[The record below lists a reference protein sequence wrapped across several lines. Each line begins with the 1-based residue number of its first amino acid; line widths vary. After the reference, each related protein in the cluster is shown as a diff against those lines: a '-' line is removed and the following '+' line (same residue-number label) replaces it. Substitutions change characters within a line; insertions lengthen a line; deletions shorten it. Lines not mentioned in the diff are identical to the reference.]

1 MESFIDK
8 LNSTLNAANK
18 HNESE
23 VEEIK
28 DEIIEDLEEEALQ
41 AEADET
47 FEDEETR
54 KNTIINQVEVASS
67 RKVDYK
73 QVKPKKT
80 SFYINKNNGAHS
92 NDYEDDFD
100 DDEENS
106 DTLKRNTDS
115 KEDFISNMIP
125 IGTATNHMHNR
136 INSLEKWVLTK
147 IINFKSKIFKL
158 FSLF

>member
-23 VEEIK
+23 IEEIK

-41 AEADET
+41 AEVDDT

-54 KNTIINQVEVASS
+54 KNTIINQVKT
-67 RKVDYK
+67 KVDYK
-73 QVKPKKT
+73 QVKPNKAN
-80 SFYINKNNGAHS
+80 FYINKNNGAHS
-92 NDYEDDFD
+92 NDYDDDFD

-115 KEDFISNMIP
+115 KEGVISNMIP

-136 INSLEKWVLTK
+136 INSLEK
-147 IINFKSKIFKL
+147 
-158 FSLF
+158 

>member
-41 AEADET
+41 AEVDET
-47 FEDEETR
+47 FEDDETR
-54 KNTIINQVEVASS
+54 KNTIINQVKS
-67 RKVDYK
+67 KVDYK

-100 DDEENS
+100 VDEENS

-115 KEDFISNMIP
+115 KEDVISNMIP

-147 IINFKSKIFKL
+147 KITF
-158 FSLF
+158 